1 MECGTCM
8 WWAGLAARLARAG
21 AGLAGQ
27 NASGEDAMRE
37 LQGAEAKMARDNKR
51 LTKDNERLAKTNKR
65 LNAKKN
71 GIRTV
76 PDKNRTST
84 GNVGGP
90 RGTRPNRNTRPK
102 RIDRKETVDIA
113 KCSEGRRLSE
123 KVTARYTRYAEVM
136 HVWWENV
143 EYTVNRRWCKECH
156 RQVTAKIPGVA
167 KHARVSA
174 NYAAAASAAHMG
186 GLSHGMAADYCT
198 DVLKR
203 KASRSW
209 SYRNKISTARRLKPE
224 YHTIRREI
232 LDEPY
237 LACDGPWQNIM
248 GQNGGKVLVARGE
261 NTCLAEVAWSANKE
275 AVKKMLPRY
284 AGVVGQDS
292 NTIWL
297 PTGGDHQLCMQHQR
311 RLSKKDLLHRNLE
324 AAVKKFLEG
333 LRRLDYLHHMYDEI
347 GDPHARIVAAGRL
360 EKTRSELLNAEY
372 EDDGEGSITKRKKR
386 HRREG
391 YFMTTHMYKKRDGVA
406 ADSNGVARVNRRF
419 AAVRGD
425 GGGNR
430 TQNGMDANSIL
441 FTIYATDWING
452 NSFFDHPVR
461 SASGDGQRAG
471 PPNHSGRR
479 RRATGHAR
487 LPGSGGGGRR
497 ASKSETVTHHSI
509 YNE

>member
-1 MECGTCM
+1 MVRQTHREGLEGGGYNRTDGFFVGLTGGGETAGCMKGGLPCMECGTCI
-8 WWAGLAARLARAG
+8 WWARLTARLARVG
-21 AGLAGQ
+21 AGLAGR
-27 NASGEDAMRE
+27 NASGEDAIRE
-37 LQGAEAKMARDNKR
+37 LRDAEVNLTKDNER
-51 LTKDNERLAKTNKR
+51 LAKDNERLAKTNKR

-76 PDKNRTST
+76 PDKDRTST
-84 GNVGGP
+84 GKVGRP
-90 RGTRPNRNTRPK
+90 RGTKPNRNTRPK
-102 RIDRKETVDIA
+102 RIDRKETVDVLRC
-113 KCSEGRRLSE
+113 KKGHRLSE
-123 KVTARYTRYAEVM
+123 KVTDEYTRYAEVM

-143 EYTVNRRWCKECH
+143 EYTVKRRWCKECH
-156 RQVTAKIPGVA
+156 RQVTARIPGVA
-167 KHARVSA
+167 KYARVSA

-186 GLSHGMAADYCT
+186 GNSHGMAADYCT

-224 YHTIRREI
+224 YDEIRRKI

-237 LACDGPWQNIM
+237 LACDELWWNIM

-261 NTCLAEVAWSANKE
+261 NMCLAEVVWSANKE
-275 AVKKMLPRY
+275 AVKKMLPGY

-297 PTGGDHQLCMQHQR
+297 HTGGDHQMCMQHQR

-324 AAVKKFLEG
+324 AAVKKFLED
-333 LRRLDYLHHMYDEI
+333 LRRLDYLHHVYDKIE
-347 GDPHARIVAAGRL
+347 GLHARIVAARCL
-360 EKTRSELLNAEY
+360 EKRRSELLNAEY
-372 EDDGEGSITKRKKR
+372 EDDEEGSIGMRKKR

-406 ADSNGVARVNRRF
+406 ADSNGVEQVNRRF
-419 AAVRGD
+419 VAVRSD

-430 TQNGMDANSIL
+430 TQKGMDANSII

-452 NSFFDHPVR
+452 NSFFDHLVR
-461 SASGDGQRAG
+461 SASGDG
-471 PPNHSGRR
+471 
-479 RRATGHAR
+479 
-487 LPGSGGGGRR
+487 
-497 ASKSETVTHHSI
+497 
-509 YNE
+509 